1 MNNCNWIQLRIYCST
16 YPKATT
22 CLVDILVSYTF
33 LWQYILPALI
43 YPWKWNPCTVEKKTD
58 LQSWWIFSHGLL
70 NSLESNPCWTSIFLA
85 KLKRKPKE
93 THQVPCQLKLLATTA
108 TLLTSVWRLKI
119 VFFRTNESIFLRFS
133 FRSCCEYNYYR
144 VGAWKLLGVWPCI
157 WTFLIHFSYMC
168 TLPHQSEHLY
178 RDFVTKIDHVCPP
191 SCVFMTHGGFL

>member
-119 VFFRTNESIFLRFS
+119 VFFGTNESIFWVSDIVVITIITLWGL
-133 FRSCCEYNYYR
+133 E
-144 VGAWKLLGVWPCI
+144 VVGVWPCV
-157 WTFLIHFSYMC
+157 WTFLIHFSCMC
-168 TLPHQSEHLY
+168 TLPPKSEHLC